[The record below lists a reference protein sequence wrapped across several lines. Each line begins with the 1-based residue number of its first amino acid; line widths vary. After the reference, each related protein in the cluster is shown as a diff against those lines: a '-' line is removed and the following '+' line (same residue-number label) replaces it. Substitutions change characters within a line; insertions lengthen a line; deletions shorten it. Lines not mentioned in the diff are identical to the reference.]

1 MLLGEGAGH
10 AFFVLV
16 MVWCGPAYNLF
27 LGAPSE
33 SVSSSLWCASSWGGQ
48 TNGNEVAILFVF
60 EAYFTLGKE
69 LIANCFLATEWGR
82 TEDGVRNGW
91 LPHSKSWRFLITF

>member
-1 MLLGEGAGH
+1 MRWSFGAPCITFLLVGMLLGEGAGH

-33 SVSSSLWCASSWGGQ
+33 CVPRCRYTPLP
-48 TNGNEVAILFVF
+48 
-60 EAYFTLGKE
+60 
-69 LIANCFLATEWGR
+69 AT
-82 TEDGVRNGW
+82 T
-91 LPHSKSWRFLITF
+91 S